1 MLCMTTF
8 EQRLKTAREGA
19 GLSQIDV
26 EFQSRLQLPE
36 PLWITQAKL
45 SRLERGSIGEDKADP
60 FEVMFLAHLYGVPTS
75 ALSELAAGRMEQVRD
90 LVAGNA
96 WSSLPG

>member
-1 MLCMTTF
+1 MTNTF

-19 GLSQIDV
+19 GLSQVDV

-45 SRLERGSIGEDKADP
+45 SRLERGDIGEDKADP
-60 FEVMFLAHLYGVPTS
+60 LDVCFLAHLYGVATS
-75 ALSELAAGRMEQVRD
+75 TLSLTAADRLEQVRD

-96 WSSLPG
+96 WSCTPV